1 MRIVA
6 EEIILD
12 VKVSITSYDQLTKE
26 VFHKIDEGIQSF
38 IVAVNP
44 EKIMKASKDENLK
57 ELINSAD
64 YQIPDGVGLLI
75 ASKLK
80 RGNIKER
87 ITGIDLMLRLVKE
100 ADKQQKSI
108 FLYGGKPGVAEA
120 AKEKLLEQYP
130 NLKIA
135 GVLHGYIKDNEE
147 ILQTINEAKPD
158 LIFVAMGSPK
168 QEEWILHNKDK
179 LSVKVFQGVGG
190 SFDVIAGNIKRAPS
204 FFRKLGLEWFYRLL
218 KEPWRWKRQL
228 ALPKF
233 IWKVLRNR

>member
-168 QEEWILHNKDK
+168 QEEWILNNKDK

>member
-1 MRIVA
+1 MA